1 MSLSSRLWKFRRYR
15 LWIWLAFIFTIP
27 IGIVAGLL
35 NLAALIAT
43 DNDFIR
49 NIEEIENEKD
59 NSR

>member
-1 MSLSSRLWKFRRYR
+1 